1 MKRFLQAPA
10 NMKDPSRPDTQPD
23 EYIADLPNAHKTPP
37 TNPEPDGINPV
48 NTSSMPRAEDDDETF
63 RQSPEF
69 NDRPGAP
76 ARPDR

>member
-1 MKRFLQAPA
+1 MKRFLQAPP

-37 TNPEPDGINPV
+37 TNPDPDAINPV
-48 NTSSMPRAEDDDETF
+48 NTSSRPRAEDDDETF
-63 RQSPEF
+63 RRSPEF

-76 ARPDR
+76 QRPDR